1 MIQRR
6 DFLTL
11 LGRAAVMSP
20 LAARAQRAEVP
31 VVGWL
36 NNASPQPYAERV
48 RAFRQGLK
56 ETGFVEADNVAIE
69 FRWGNGENERLPA
82 LAADL
87 VRRSVKVIF
96 AAPTASIFAAK
107 AATTTIPIVFT
118 GGIDPVTS
126 GLVASLN
133 RPGGNLTGVSNLTVE
148 LSQKQLELLRELI
161 PSAAVIAVLINP
173 ANPNA
178 ETLKSSALAAAQ
190 VLGQRIIFQ
199 NVATEADIPGAFA
212 AIVDRK
218 AEAVLVLNGL
228 NNYQAALVQ
237 RAARYSLPALYSY
250 REFAAIGGLA
260 SYGPSFTEPYRLAGI
275 YAGRILKGEKPADLP
290 VQQATKI
297 ELILNLKTAKALGL
311 TVPITLLGRAD
322 EVIE

>member
-1 MIQRR
+1 MMRR
-6 DFLTL
+6 RQFLTL
-11 LGRAAVMSP
+11 VGGAAAAWP
-20 LAARAQRAEVP
+20 LAAQAQQPGMP

-36 NNASPQPYAERV
+36 NNASPEPYAARV

-56 ETGFVEADNVAIE
+56 EAGFVEPDNVAIE
-69 FRWGNGENERLPA
+69 FRWGDGENERLPE

-133 RPGGNLTGVSNLTVE
+133 RPGGNLTGISNLTVE
-148 LSQKQLELLRELI
+148 LSQKQLELLRELK
-161 PSAAVIAVLINP
+161 PSAAVIAVLVNP

-178 ETLKSSALAAAQ
+178 DTLKSSALTAAQ
-190 VLGQRIIFQ
+190 ALGQRIIFQ
-199 NVATEADIPGAFA
+199 NVAAEAEIAGAFA
-212 AIVDRK
+212 AILDAK

-228 NNYQAALVQ
+228 NNYQAALVEL
-237 RAARYSLPALYSY
+237 AARYSLPALYSY
-250 REFAAIGGLA
+250 REFVAMGGLA

-275 YAGRILKGEKPADLP
+275 YAGRILKGERPADLP
-290 VQQATKI
+290 VQQSTKI
-297 ELILNLKTAKALGL
+297 ELIINLKTAKALGL
-311 TVPITLLGRAD
+311 TVPPNLLAIAD